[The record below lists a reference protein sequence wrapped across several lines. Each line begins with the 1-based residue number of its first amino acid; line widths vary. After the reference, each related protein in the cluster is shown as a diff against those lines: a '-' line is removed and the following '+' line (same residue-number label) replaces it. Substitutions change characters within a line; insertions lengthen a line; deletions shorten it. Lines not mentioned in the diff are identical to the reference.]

1 LEEYHDKRNNLMV
14 LTPQEIIRDSLSNFK
29 EEQAKARREEVRKFL
44 DYYSGSLTDQ
54 YIEGYFKSDAFQEI
68 PHYNTNIV
76 KKFVNRM
83 SKIYTIGA
91 KRNVNDR
98 YEELTIVKNARM
110 KQMERMTRLL
120 GTCATYVM
128 YNEIDQKF
136 DYRPIY
142 YFEPYFGDNPYQ
154 PEAIVYPMMH
164 GHADIS
170 DTDELMYAYWDANMH
185 MKFDDNGNVLEEIE
199 HNLGILPFVFTHREE
214 QLDSFFVEGAS
225 DLVSANEHINIT
237 MTEMQLGLRF
247 QMFGQPVVT
256 GLISDNSNVRAGSD
270 EILTLPEG
278 SNYNIVS
285 PQGNVRDVIENIKW
299 QIELVAL
306 NNHLFVTFAQSGG
319 EVPSGIS
326 LMIKDLERHE
336 DFIDDKE
343 LYRQY
348 EKQFYKVEHALS
360 QTNNL
365 GLPEPSQ
372 FKVDFSEVEYPMTTQ
387 DKIMLNEYKLKHNLT
402 TQAQLLAEENKDL
415 TISDAEKIIE
425 DNSNTNQ
432 PTVVV
437 DENQSPDK
445 D

>member
-1 LEEYHDKRNNLMV
+1 MV

-348 EKQFYKVEHALS
+348 EKQFYKVEYALS

>member
-1 LEEYHDKRNNLMV
+1 MIK
-14 LTPQEIIRDSLSNFK
+14 TPEEIIKDSLTFFK
-29 EEQAKARREEVRKFL
+29 KDQSRKRREEVRKFL
-44 DYYSGSLTDQ
+44 DYYSGSLTEQ
-54 YIEGYFKSDAFQEI
+54 YIEDYFKSDAFQEI

-76 KKFVNRM
+76 KKFINRM

-91 KRNVNDR
+91 TRNVNKK
-98 YEELTIVKNARM
+98 YEVLTEVKNARM

-120 GTCATYVM
+120 GTVATYVM
-128 YNEIDQKF
+128 YNEEKEQF

-142 YFEPYFGDNPYQ
+142 YFEPYFGDNVYQ
-154 PEAIVYPMMH
+154 PESIVYPMMH
-164 GHADIS
+164 GHADLS
-170 DTDELMYAYWDANMH
+170 DTGELQYAYWDSEICV
-185 MKFDDNGNVLEEIE
+185 KFDENGNILKEVK
-199 HNLGILPFVFTHREE
+199 HNLGVLPFVFTHREE

-225 DLVSANEHINIT
+225 DLVSANEHVNIT

-247 QMFGQPVVT
+247 QMFGQPVIS
-256 GLISDNSNVRAGSD
+256 GLISDNNQVRAGSD

-278 SNYNIVS
+278 SSYDIVA
-285 PQGNVRDVIENIKW
+285 PQGNVQAVIENIKW

-336 DFIDDKE
+336 DFIDDIE

-348 EKQFYKVEHALS
+348 EHSFYQIEHAIS
-360 QTNNL
+360 EINSL
-365 GLPEPSQ
+365 GLPEPKR

-402 TQAQLLAEENKDL
+402 TEAELLADENKD
-415 TISDAEKIIE
+415 ISVEEAEKIIE
-425 DNSNTNQ
+425 ENKEKNGARQVQPVVEPEVEEEDEDNSQ
-432 PTVVV
+432 
-437 DENQSPDK
+437 E
-445 D
+445 

>member
-1 LEEYHDKRNNLMV
+1 MV
-14 LTPQEIIRDSLSNFK
+14 LTPQEIIKDSLTNFK

-91 KRNVNDR
+91 KRNVNDK
-98 YEELTIVKNARM
+98 YVDLSSVKNARM

-128 YNEIDQKF
+128 YDEMEERF
-136 DYRPIY
+136 EYRPIY
-142 YFEPYFGDNPYQ
+142 YFEPYFGDNPYK
-154 PEAIVYPMMH
+154 PEAIVYPLMH
-164 GHADIS
+164 GHADLS
-170 DTDELMYAYWDANMH
+170 DTKELMYAYWDKDTH
-185 MKFDDNGNVLEEIE
+185 IKFDESDSGNIFVGS
-199 HNLGILPFVFTHREE
+199 NLGVLPFVFTHREE

-256 GLISDNSNVRAGSD
+256 GLISDNANVRAGSD

-278 SNYNIVS
+278 SNYDIVS
-285 PQGNVRDVIENIKW
+285 PEGNVRDVIENIKW

-348 EKQFYKVEHALS
+348 EKDFYKVEYALS

-402 TQAQLLAEENKDL
+402 TQAELLADENKDL
-415 TISDAEKIIE
+415 TIEDAIQVIADNKSMNEIE
-425 DNSNTNQ
+425 
-432 PTVVV
+432 VV
-437 DENQSPDK
+437 DEGDSQE
-445 D
+445 

>member
-1 LEEYHDKRNNLMV
+1 MV
-14 LTPQEIIRDSLSNFK
+14 FTPREIIQNSLKNFK
-29 EEQAKARREEVRKFL
+29 QEQAKARREEVRKFL

-54 YIEGYFKSDAFQEI
+54 YIQPYFNTDAFQEI

-91 KRNVNDR
+91 KRNVNDK
-98 YEELTIVKNARM
+98 YLELTSVKNARM

-128 YNEIDQKF
+128 YDEMEQRF
-136 DYRPIY
+136 EYRPIY
-142 YFEPYFGDNPYQ
+142 YFEPYFGDNPYK

-164 GHADIS
+164 GHADLS
-170 DTDELMYAYWDANMH
+170 DTSDLMYAYWDKEICL
-185 MKFDDNGNVLEEIE
+185 KFDENGNILEEIK
-199 HNLGILPFVFTHREE
+199 HNLGVLPFVFTHREE

-278 SNYNIVS
+278 SSYNIVS
-285 PQGNVRDVIENIKW
+285 PEGNVRDVIENIKW

-348 EKQFYKVEHALS
+348 ENEFYKIEYALS
-360 QTNNL
+360 QTNSL
-365 GLPEPSQ
+365 GLPDPKQ

-387 DKIMLNEYKLKHNLT
+387 DKIMLNEYRLKHNLVT
-402 TQAQLLAEENKDL
+402 EAQILAEENKDL
-415 TISDAEKIIE
+415 SLDDARAIIE
-425 DNSNTNQ
+425 QNKQANQ
-432 PTVVV
+432 TLVVEDV
-437 DENQSPDK
+437 QNRN
-445 D
+445 

>member
-1 LEEYHDKRNNLMV
+1 MV
-14 LTPQEIIRDSLSNFK
+14 LTAREIIQDSLTHFK

-44 DYYSGSLTDQ
+44 DYYSGSLTEQ

-98 YEELTIVKNARM
+98 YSDLTSVKNARM

-120 GTCATYVM
+120 GSTATYVM
-128 YNEIDQKF
+128 YDELEERF
-136 DYRPIY
+136 EYRPIY
-142 YFEPYFGDNPYQ
+142 YFEPYFGDNPYK

-164 GHADIS
+164 GHADLS
-170 DTDELMYAYWDANMH
+170 DTDELMYAYWDSELH
-185 MKFDDNGNVLEEIE
+185 LKFNENGDILEEVQ
-199 HNLGILPFVFTHREE
+199 HNLGVLPFVFTHREE

-348 EKQFYKVEHALS
+348 EKDFYRVEYALS
-360 QTNNL
+360 QVNNL
-365 GLPEPSQ
+365 GLPEVSQ

-402 TQAQLLAEENKDL
+402 TEAQLLAEENKDL
-415 TISDAEKIIE
+415 SVDDAKQIIE
-425 DNSNTNQ
+425 ENKSVNQTLVVEDESNSQ
-432 PTVVV
+432 
-437 DENQSPDK
+437 E
-445 D
+445 

>member
-1 LEEYHDKRNNLMV
+1 MV
-14 LTPQEIIRDSLSNFK
+14 LTAREIIQDSLSNFK
-29 EEQAKARREEVRKFL
+29 EEQAKARREEVRKSL

-83 SKIYTIGA
+83 SSIYTIGA
-91 KRNVNDR
+91 KRNVSEGYTD
-98 YEELTIVKNARM
+98 LTVVKNARM

-120 GTCATYVM
+120 GSTATYVM
-128 YNEIDQKF
+128 YDEIEQRF

-142 YFEPYFGDNPYQ
+142 YFEPYFGDNPYR

-164 GHADIS
+164 GHADLS
-170 DTDELMYAYWDANMH
+170 DTNDLMYAYWDSEVH
-185 MKFDDNGNVLEEIE
+185 LKFNENGDILEEVQ

-278 SNYNIVS
+278 SNYDIVS
-285 PQGNVRDVIENIKW
+285 PEGKVLDVIENIKW

-306 NNHLFVTFAQSGG
+306 NNHLFITFAQSGG

-336 DFIDDKE
+336 DFMDDKE

-348 EKQFYKVEHALS
+348 EKDFYKVEHALS
-360 QTNNL
+360 EMNNL
-365 GLPEPSQ
+365 GLPPVSD
-372 FKVDFSEVEYPMTTQ
+372 FKVDFAEVEYPMTTQ

-415 TISDAEKIIE
+415 SIEDAARIIQSNMQINQPIIE
-425 DNSNTNQ
+425 A
-432 PTVVV
+432 
-437 DENQSPDK
+437 DESKDK
-445 D
+445 S

>member
-1 LEEYHDKRNNLMV
+1 MV
-14 LTPQEIIRDSLSNFK
+14 LTPQEIIKDSLTNFK

-91 KRNVNDR
+91 KRNVNDK
-98 YEELTIVKNARM
+98 YVDLSSVKNARM

-128 YNEIDQKF
+128 YDEMEERF
-136 DYRPIY
+136 EYRPIY
-142 YFEPYFGDNPYQ
+142 YFEPYFGDNPYK

-164 GHADIS
+164 GHADLS
-170 DTDELMYAYWDANMH
+170 DTNDLMYAYWDSEIH
-185 MKFDDNGNVLEEIE
+185 IKFDDNGNIIEEIQ
-199 HNLGILPFVFTHREE
+199 HNLGVLPFVFTHREE

-256 GLISDNSNVRAGSD
+256 GLISDNANVRAGSD

-278 SNYNIVS
+278 SNYDIVS
-285 PQGNVRDVIENIKW
+285 PEGNVRDVIENIKW

-348 EKQFYKVEHALS
+348 EKDFYKVEYALS

-402 TQAQLLAEENKDL
+402 TQAELLAEENKDL
-415 TISDAEKIIE
+415 TIEDAIQVIADNKSMNEIE
-425 DNSNTNQ
+425 
-432 PTVVV
+432 VV
-437 DENQSPDK
+437 DEGDSQE
-445 D
+445 

>member
-1 LEEYHDKRNNLMV
+1 MI
-14 LTPQEIIRDSLSNFK
+14 LTPEEIIKNSLSNFK
-29 EEQAKARREEVRKFL
+29 KEQSKARREEVRKSL
-44 DYYSGSLTDQ
+44 DYYSGSLTEQ
-54 YIEGYFKSDAFQEI
+54 YIEPYFKSDAFQEI

-76 KKFVNRM
+76 KKFINRM

-91 KRNVNDR
+91 KRNVSKKYD
-98 YEELTIVKNARM
+98 ELTEVKNARM

-128 YNEIDQKF
+128 FNEEKQEF

-142 YFEPYFGDNPYQ
+142 YFEPYFGDNVYK

-164 GHADIS
+164 GHADTS
-170 DTDELMYAYWDANMH
+170 DTQELQYAYWDSQICV
-185 MKFDDNGNVLEEIE
+185 KFDENGNILEEVN

-225 DLVSANEHINIT
+225 DLVSANEHVNIT

-247 QMFGQPVVT
+247 QMFGQPVIS
-256 GLISDNSNVRAGSD
+256 GLITDNNQVRVGSD
-270 EILTLPEG
+270 EILSLPEG
-278 SNYNIVS
+278 SSYNIVS
-285 PQGNVRDVIENIKW
+285 PQGSVESVIENIKW

-343 LYRQY
+343 IYRQY
-348 EKQFYKVEHALS
+348 EHDFYKVEYALS
-360 QTNNL
+360 QLNSL
-365 GLPEPSQ
+365 GLPDPKR

-387 DKIMLNEYKLKHNLT
+387 DKIMLNEYKLKHNLVT
-402 TQAQLLAEENKDL
+402 EAQILADENKD
-415 TISDAEKIIE
+415 ISIEEAEKIIE
-425 DNSNTNQ
+425 DNKEKNGARQ
-432 PTVVV
+432 VQVEPEVEE
-437 DENQSPDK
+437 DENNNQE
-445 D
+445 

>member
-1 LEEYHDKRNNLMV
+1 MV
-14 LTPQEIIRDSLSNFK
+14 LTAREIIQDSLTHFK

-44 DYYSGSLTDQ
+44 DYYSGSLTEQ

-91 KRNVNDR
+91 KRNVSDR
-98 YEELTIVKNARM
+98 YLDLTSVKNARM

-120 GTCATYVM
+120 GSTATYVM
-128 YNEIDQKF
+128 YDELEERF
-136 DYRPIY
+136 EYRPIY
-142 YFEPYFGDNPYQ
+142 YFEPYFGDNPYK

-164 GHADIS
+164 GHADLS
-170 DTDELMYAYWDANMH
+170 DTDELMYAYWDSELH
-185 MKFDDNGNVLEEIE
+185 LKFNENGDILEEVQ

-278 SNYNIVS
+278 STYDIVA
-285 PQGNVRDVIENIKW
+285 PEGNVEAVIENIKW

-348 EKQFYKVEHALS
+348 EKDFYRVEYALS
-360 QTNNL
+360 QINNL
-365 GLPEPSQ
+365 GLPEVSQ
-372 FKVDFSEVEYPMTTQ
+372 FKVDFSEVEYPMTPQ

-415 TISDAEKIIE
+415 SVEDARQIIE
-425 DNSNTNQ
+425 ANKLVNEVE
-432 PTVVV
+432 VVKDDSQDS
-437 DENQSPDK
+437 DES
-445 D
+445 

>member
-1 LEEYHDKRNNLMV
+1 MV
-14 LTPQEIIRDSLSNFK
+14 LTAKEIIQDSLTNFK

-98 YEELTIVKNARM
+98 YLDLTSVKNARM

-120 GTCATYVM
+120 GSTATYVM
-128 YNEIDQKF
+128 YDEEQGRF
-136 DYRPIY
+136 EYRPIY
-142 YFEPYFGDNPYQ
+142 YFEPYFGDNPYK

-170 DTDELMYAYWDANMH
+170 DTNDLMYAYWDKETH
-185 MKFDDNGNVLEEIE
+185 IKFDDNGNVLEEIQ
-199 HNLGILPFVFTHREE
+199 HNLGVLPFVFTHREE

-256 GLISDNSNVRAGSD
+256 GLVSDNANVRAGSD

-285 PQGNVRDVIENIKW
+285 PEGNVLDVIENIKW

-348 EKQFYKVEHALS
+348 ENDFYKVEFALS
-360 QTNNL
+360 QMNSL
-365 GLPEPSQ
+365 GLPEISQ

-402 TQAQLLAEENKDL
+402 TQAQLLADENKDL
-415 TISDAEKIIE
+415 SVEDAAKVIE
-425 DNSNTNQ
+425 SNMQINQ
-432 PTVVV
+432 PIIVA
-437 DENQSPDK
+437 DENTDK
-445 D
+445 G

>member
-1 LEEYHDKRNNLMV
+1 MV
-14 LTPQEIIRDSLSNFK
+14 FTPREIIQDSLKNFK
-29 EEQAKARREEVRKFL
+29 QEQAKARREEVRKFL

-54 YIEGYFKSDAFQEI
+54 YIQPYFNTDAFQEI

-91 KRNVNDR
+91 KRNVNDK
-98 YEELTIVKNARM
+98 YLELTSVKNARM

-128 YNEIDQKF
+128 YDEMEQRF
-136 DYRPIY
+136 EYRPIY
-142 YFEPYFGDNPYQ
+142 YFEPYFGDNPYK

-164 GHADIS
+164 GHADLS
-170 DTDELMYAYWDANMH
+170 DTSDLMYAYWDKEICL
-185 MKFDDNGNVLEEIE
+185 KFDENGNILEEIK
-199 HNLGILPFVFTHREE
+199 HNLGVLPFVFTHREE

-278 SNYNIVS
+278 SSYNIVS
-285 PQGNVRDVIENIKW
+285 PEGNVRDVIENIKW

-306 NNHLFVTFAQSGG
+306 NNHLFVTFAQTGG

-348 EKQFYKVEHALS
+348 ENEFYKIEYALS
-360 QTNNL
+360 QTNSL
-365 GLPEPSQ
+365 GLPDPKQ

-387 DKIMLNEYKLKHNLT
+387 DKIMLNEYRLKHNLVT
-402 TQAQLLAEENKDL
+402 EAQILAEENKDL
-415 TISDAEKIIE
+415 SLDDARAIIE
-425 DNSNTNQ
+425 QNKQVNQTLVVTDEKRSSN
-432 PTVVV
+432 
-437 DENQSPDK
+437 
-445 D
+445 

>member
-1 LEEYHDKRNNLMV
+1 MV
-14 LTPQEIIRDSLSNFK
+14 LTAREIIQDSLTNFK

-44 DYYSGSLTDQ
+44 DYYSGSLTEQ

-91 KRNVNDR
+91 KRNVNDK
-98 YEELTIVKNARM
+98 YSELTSVKNARM

-120 GTCATYVM
+120 GSTATYVM
-128 YNEIDQKF
+128 YDEVEQRF

-142 YFEPYFGDNPYQ
+142 YFEPYFGDNPYR

-164 GHADIS
+164 GHADLS
-170 DTDELMYAYWDANMH
+170 DTDELMYAYWDSELH
-185 MKFDDNGNVLEEIE
+185 LKFNENGDILEEVQ
-199 HNLGILPFVFTHREE
+199 HNLGVLPFVFTHREE

-278 SNYNIVS
+278 SNYDIVS
-285 PQGNVRDVIENIKW
+285 PQGDVRSVIENIKW
-299 QIELVAL
+299 QLELVAL

-348 EKQFYKVEHALS
+348 EKDFYRVEYALS
-360 QTNNL
+360 QINNL
-365 GLPEPSQ
+365 GLPEVSQ
-372 FKVDFSEVEYPMTTQ
+372 FNVDFSEVEYPMTTQ
-387 DKIMLNEYKLKHNLT
+387 DKIMMNEYKLKHNLT
-402 TQAQLLAEENKDL
+402 TEAKILAEENKDL
-415 TISDAEKIIE
+415 TIEDASRIIE
-425 DNSNTNQ
+425 ENATINQ
-432 PTVVV
+432 PLVAE
-437 DENQSPDK
+437 DENKASDK
-445 D
+445 N

>member
-1 LEEYHDKRNNLMV
+1 MV
-14 LTPQEIIRDSLSNFK
+14 LTAREIIQDSLTNFK
-29 EEQAKARREEVRKFL
+29 EEQAKARREEVRKSL
-44 DYYSGSLTDQ
+44 DYYSGSLTEQ

-83 SKIYTIGA
+83 SSIYTIGA
-91 KRNVNDR
+91 KRNVNDK
-98 YEELTIVKNARM
+98 YIDLTVVKNARM

-120 GTCATYVM
+120 GSTATYVM
-128 YNEIDQKF
+128 YDEVEQRF

-142 YFEPYFGDNPYQ
+142 YFEPYFGDNPYR

-164 GHADIS
+164 GHADLS
-170 DTDELMYAYWDANMH
+170 DTNELMYAYWDSELH
-185 MKFDDNGNVLEEIE
+185 LKFNENGDILEEVQ
-199 HNLGILPFVFTHREE
+199 HNLGVLPFVFTHREE

-256 GLISDNSNVRAGSD
+256 GIISDNSNVRAGSD

-285 PQGNVRDVIENIKW
+285 PEGRVLDVIENIKW

-336 DFIDDKE
+336 DFMDDKE

-348 EKQFYKVEHALS
+348 EKEFYKVEYALS

-365 GLPEPSQ
+365 GLPEPSS
-372 FKVDFSEVEYPMTTQ
+372 FKVDFAEVEYPMTTQ

-402 TQAQLLAEENKDL
+402 TQGELLAEENKDL
-415 TISDAEKIIE
+415 SIE
-425 DNSNTNQ
+425 DARRIIQENKSINEAE
-432 PTVVV
+432 VI
-437 DENQSPDK
+437 DESDTRSQG
-445 D
+445 

>member
-1 LEEYHDKRNNLMV
+1 MV
-14 LTPQEIIRDSLSNFK
+14 LTAREIIQDSLTHFK

-91 KRNVNDR
+91 KRNVNER
-98 YEELTIVKNARM
+98 YDQLTSVKNARM

-128 YNEIDQKF
+128 YDEMEERF
-136 DYRPIY
+136 EYRPIY
-142 YFEPYFGDNPYQ
+142 YFEPYFGDNPYK

-164 GHADIS
+164 GHADLS
-170 DTDELMYAYWDANMH
+170 DTNDLMYAYWDSELH
-185 MKFDDNGNVLEEIE
+185 IKFDDNGNIIEEIQ
-199 HNLGILPFVFTHREE
+199 HNLGVLPFVFTHREE

-256 GLISDNSNVRAGSD
+256 GLVSDNANVRAGSD

-285 PQGNVRDVIENIKW
+285 PEGNVRDVIENIKW

-348 EKQFYKVEHALS
+348 EKDFYKVEYALS
-360 QTNNL
+360 NQNSL
-365 GLPEPSQ
+365 GLPDPAD

-402 TQAQLLAEENKDL
+402 TQAHLLAEENKDL
-415 TISDAEKIIE
+415 TIEDAQRVIE
-425 DNSNTNQ
+425 ENAQVNQ
-432 PTVVV
+432 PVEVQ
-437 DENQSPDK
+437 DENNSPD
-445 D
+445 

>member
-1 LEEYHDKRNNLMV
+1 MV
-14 LTPQEIIRDSLSNFK
+14 LTAREIIQDSLTHFK

-44 DYYSGSLTDQ
+44 DYYSGSLTEQ

-91 KRNVNDR
+91 KRNVNDK
-98 YEELTIVKNARM
+98 YLELTTVKNARM

-120 GTCATYVM
+120 GSTATYVM
-128 YNEIDQKF
+128 YDEMEQRF
-136 DYRPIY
+136 EYRPIY
-142 YFEPYFGDNPYQ
+142 YFEPYFGDNPYK

-164 GHADIS
+164 GHADLS
-170 DTDELMYAYWDANMH
+170 DTNELMYAYWDSELH
-185 MKFDDNGNVLEEIE
+185 LKFNENGDILEEVQ
-199 HNLGILPFVFTHREE
+199 HNLGVLPFVFTHREE

-278 SNYNIVS
+278 STYDIVS
-285 PQGNVRDVIENIKW
+285 PEGNVEAVIENIKW

-348 EKQFYKVEHALS
+348 EKDFYKVEYALS
-360 QTNNL
+360 QINNL
-365 GLPEPSQ
+365 GLPEVSQ
-372 FKVDFSEVEYPMTTQ
+372 FKVDFSEVEYPMTPQ

-415 TISDAEKIIE
+415 TVADAEQIIAANKLVNEVEVVE
-425 DNSNTNQ
+425 DDSQ
-432 PTVVV
+432 DS
-437 DENQSPDK
+437 DES
-445 D
+445 

>member
-1 LEEYHDKRNNLMV
+1 MV
-14 LTPQEIIRDSLSNFK
+14 LTPQEIIKDSLTNFK

-44 DYYSGSLTDQ
+44 DYYSGSLTEQ

-98 YEELTIVKNARM
+98 YVELSSVKNARM

-128 YNEIDQKF
+128 YDEMEERF
-136 DYRPIY
+136 EYRPIY
-142 YFEPYFGDNPYQ
+142 YFEPYFGDNPYKPQ
-154 PEAIVYPMMH
+154 AIVYPMMH
-164 GHADIS
+164 GHADLS
-170 DTDELMYAYWDANMH
+170 DTDDLMYAYWDSELH
-185 MKFDDNGNVLEEIE
+185 IKFDDNGNIIEEIQ
-199 HNLGILPFVFTHREE
+199 HNLGVLPFVFSHREE

-256 GLISDNSNVRAGSD
+256 GLISDNANVRAGSD

-278 SNYNIVS
+278 SNYDIVS
-285 PQGNVRDVIENIKW
+285 PEGNVRDVIENIKW

-348 EKQFYKVEHALS
+348 EKDFYKVEYALS

-402 TQAQLLAEENKDL
+402 TQAELLADENKDL
-415 TISDAEKIIE
+415 TIEDAIQVIADNKSMNEVEVVE
-425 DNSNTNQ
+425 DDSQNQ
-432 PTVVV
+432 Q
-437 DENQSPDK
+437 QS
-445 D
+445 

>member
-1 LEEYHDKRNNLMV
+1 MV
-14 LTPQEIIRDSLSNFK
+14 LTAREIIQDSLTHFK

-44 DYYSGSLTDQ
+44 DYYSGSLTEQ

-98 YEELTIVKNARM
+98 YSDLTSVKNARM

-120 GTCATYVM
+120 GSTATYVM
-128 YNEIDQKF
+128 YDELEERF
-136 DYRPIY
+136 EYRPIY
-142 YFEPYFGDNPYQ
+142 YFEPYFGDNPYR

-164 GHADIS
+164 GHADLS
-170 DTDELMYAYWDANMH
+170 DTDELMYAYWDSELH
-185 MKFDDNGNVLEEIE
+185 LKFNENGDILEEVQ
-199 HNLGILPFVFTHREE
+199 HNLGVLPFVFTHREE

-348 EKQFYKVEHALS
+348 EKDFYKVEYALS
-360 QTNNL
+360 QVNNL
-365 GLPEPSQ
+365 GLPEVSQ

-402 TQAQLLAEENKDL
+402 TEAQLLAEENKDL
-415 TISDAEKIIE
+415 SVDDATQIIE
-425 DNSNTNQ
+425 ENKSVNQTLVVEDESNSQ
-432 PTVVV
+432 
-437 DENQSPDK
+437 E
-445 D
+445 

>member
-1 LEEYHDKRNNLMV
+1 MV
-14 LTPQEIIRDSLSNFK
+14 LTPQEIIKDSLTNFK

-91 KRNVNDR
+91 KRNVNDK
-98 YEELTIVKNARM
+98 YVELSSVKNARM

-128 YNEIDQKF
+128 YDEMEERF
-136 DYRPIY
+136 EYRPIY
-142 YFEPYFGDNPYQ
+142 YFEPYFGDNPYK

-164 GHADIS
+164 GHADLS
-170 DTDELMYAYWDANMH
+170 DTKELMYAYWDKDTH
-185 MKFDDNGNVLEEIE
+185 IKFDDNGNILEEIV
-199 HNLGILPFVFTHREE
+199 HNLGVLPFVFTHREE

-256 GLISDNSNVRAGSD
+256 GLISDNANVRAGSD

-278 SNYNIVS
+278 STYNIVS
-285 PQGNVRDVIENIKW
+285 PEGNVEAVIENIKW

-348 EKQFYKVEHALS
+348 EKEFYKVEYALS

-365 GLPEPSQ
+365 GLPEVSQ

-415 TISDAEKIIE
+415 SINDAEQIIE
-425 DNSNTNQ
+425 ANKSINEVEIVDDN
-432 PTVVV
+432 PTR
-437 DENQSPDK
+437 D
-445 D
+445 

>member
-1 LEEYHDKRNNLMV
+1 MV
-14 LTPQEIIRDSLSNFK
+14 FTPREIIQDSLKNFK
-29 EEQAKARREEVRKFL
+29 QEQAKARREEVRKFL
-44 DYYSGSLTDQ
+44 DYYSGSLTEQ
-54 YIEGYFKSDAFQEI
+54 YIESYFNTDAFQEI

-91 KRNVNDR
+91 KRNVNDK
-98 YEELTIVKNARM
+98 YTELTSVKNARM

-128 YNEIDQKF
+128 YDEMEQRF
-136 DYRPIY
+136 EYRPIY
-142 YFEPYFGDNPYQ
+142 YFEPYFGDNPYK

-164 GHADIS
+164 GHADLS
-170 DTDELMYAYWDANMH
+170 DTSDLMYAYWDKEICL
-185 MKFDDNGNVLEEIE
+185 KFDENGNILEEIK
-199 HNLGILPFVFTHREE
+199 HNLGVLPFVFTHREE

-278 SNYNIVS
+278 SSYNIVS

-306 NNHLFVTFAQSGG
+306 NNHLFVTFAQTGG

-348 EKQFYKVEHALS
+348 ENEFYKIEYALS
-360 QTNNL
+360 QTNSL
-365 GLPEPSQ
+365 GLPDPKQ

-387 DKIMLNEYKLKHNLT
+387 DKIMLNEYRLKHNLVT
-402 TQAQLLAEENKDL
+402 EAQILAEENKDL
-415 TISDAEKIIE
+415 SLDDANAIIE
-425 DNSNTNQ
+425 QNKQVNQTLVVTDEKRSSN
-432 PTVVV
+432 
-437 DENQSPDK
+437 
-445 D
+445 

>member
-1 LEEYHDKRNNLMV
+1 
-14 LTPQEIIRDSLSNFK
+14 
-29 EEQAKARREEVRKFL
+29 
-44 DYYSGSLTDQ
+44 
-54 YIEGYFKSDAFQEI
+54 
-68 PHYNTNIV
+68 
-76 KKFVNRM
+76 M

-91 KRNVNDR
+91 KRNVNDK
-98 YEELTIVKNARM
+98 YVELSSVKNARM

-128 YNEIDQKF
+128 YDEMEERF
-136 DYRPIY
+136 EYRPIY
-142 YFEPYFGDNPYQ
+142 YFEPYFGDNPYR

-164 GHADIS
+164 GHADLS
-170 DTDELMYAYWDANMH
+170 DTNDLMYAYWDSELH
-185 MKFDDNGNVLEEIE
+185 IKFDDNGNIIEEIQ
-199 HNLGILPFVFTHREE
+199 HNLGVLPFVFTHREE

-256 GLISDNSNVRAGSD
+256 GLISDNANVRAGSD

-278 SNYNIVS
+278 SNYDIVS
-285 PQGNVRDVIENIKW
+285 PEGNVRDVIENIKW

-348 EKQFYKVEHALS
+348 EKDFYKVEYALS

-402 TQAQLLAEENKDL
+402 TQAELLADENRDL
-415 TISDAEKIIE
+415 TIEDAIQVIA
-425 DNSNTNQ
+425 DNKSMNE
-432 PTVVV
+432 VEVV
-437 DENQSPDK
+437 DEGNSQE
-445 D
+445 

>member
-1 LEEYHDKRNNLMV
+1 MV
-14 LTPQEIIRDSLSNFK
+14 LTAREIIQDSLTHFK
-29 EEQAKARREEVRKFL
+29 EQQAKARREEVRKFL

-91 KRNVNDR
+91 KRNVSDS
-98 YEELTIVKNARM
+98 YLDLTIVKNARM

-128 YNEIDQKF
+128 YDEMEQRF
-136 DYRPIY
+136 EYRPIY
-142 YFEPYFGDNPYQ
+142 YFEPYFGDNPYK
-154 PEAIVYPMMH
+154 PEAIVYPMMQ
-164 GHADIS
+164 GHADIN
-170 DTDELMYAYWDANMH
+170 DTDDLMYAYWDSELH
-185 MKFDDNGNVLEEIE
+185 MKFNENGDILEEIQ
-199 HNLGILPFVFTHREE
+199 HNLGVLPFVFSHREE

-278 SNYNIVS
+278 SSYNIVS
-285 PQGNVRDVIENIKW
+285 PEGNVEAVIENIKW

-348 EKQFYKVEHALS
+348 EKEFYKVEYALS
-360 QTNNL
+360 LANNL
-365 GLPEPSQ
+365 GLPEVSQ

-415 TISDAEKIIE
+415 SIGEAQQIIE
-425 DNSNTNQ
+425 ANKSVNETEIQQDE
-432 PTVVV
+432 TVPA
-437 DENQSPDK
+437 S
-445 D
+445 

>member
-1 LEEYHDKRNNLMV
+1 MV
-14 LTPQEIIRDSLSNFK
+14 FTPREIIQDSLKNFK
-29 EEQAKARREEVRKFL
+29 QEQAKARREEVRKFL

-54 YIEGYFKSDAFQEI
+54 YIQPYFNTDAFQEI

-91 KRNVNDR
+91 KRNVNDK
-98 YEELTIVKNARM
+98 YLELTSVKNARM

-128 YNEIDQKF
+128 YDEMEQRF
-136 DYRPIY
+136 EYRPIY
-142 YFEPYFGDNPYQ
+142 YFEPYFGDNPYK

-164 GHADIS
+164 GHADLS
-170 DTDELMYAYWDANMH
+170 DTSDLMYAYWDKEICL
-185 MKFDDNGNVLEEIE
+185 KFDENGNIIEEIK
-199 HNLGILPFVFTHREE
+199 HNLGVLPFVFTHREE

-278 SNYNIVS
+278 SSYNIVS

-306 NNHLFVTFAQSGG
+306 NNHLFVTFAQTGG

-348 EKQFYKVEHALS
+348 ENEFYKIEYALS
-360 QTNNL
+360 QTNSL
-365 GLPEPSQ
+365 GLPDPKQ

-387 DKIMLNEYKLKHNLT
+387 DKIMLNEYRLKHNLVT
-402 TQAQLLAEENKDL
+402 EAQILAEENKDL
-415 TISDAEKIIE
+415 SIDDANAIIE
-425 DNSNTNQ
+425 QNKQVNQ
-432 PTVVV
+432 TLVVT
-437 DENQSPDK
+437 DENNRQQ
-445 D
+445 

>member
-1 LEEYHDKRNNLMV
+1 MV
-14 LTPQEIIRDSLSNFK
+14 LTPQEIIKDSLTSFK

-54 YIEGYFKSDAFQEI
+54 YIEGYFMSDAFQEI

-98 YEELTIVKNARM
+98 YVDLSSVKNARM

-128 YNEIDQKF
+128 YDEMEERF
-136 DYRPIY
+136 EYRPIY
-142 YFEPYFGDNPYQ
+142 YFEPYFGDNPYRPQ
-154 PEAIVYPMMH
+154 AIVYPMMH
-164 GHADIS
+164 GHADLS
-170 DTDELMYAYWDANMH
+170 DTNDLMYAYWDSELH
-185 MKFDDNGNVLEEIE
+185 IKFDDNGNIIEEIQ
-199 HNLGILPFVFTHREE
+199 HNLGVLPFVFTHREE

-256 GLISDNSNVRAGSD
+256 GLISDNANVRAGSD

-278 SNYNIVS
+278 SNYDIVS
-285 PQGNVRDVIENIKW
+285 PEGNVRDVIENIKW

-348 EKQFYKVEHALS
+348 EKDFYKVEYALS
-360 QTNNL
+360 QSNNL

-402 TQAQLLAEENKDL
+402 TQAELLAEENKDL
-415 TISDAEKIIE
+415 TIEDAIQVIADNKSMNEVEIVE
-425 DNSNTNQ
+425 DDSQ
-432 PTVVV
+432 
-437 DENQSPDK
+437 DQEQS
-445 D
+445 

>member
-1 LEEYHDKRNNLMV
+1 MV
-14 LTPQEIIRDSLSNFK
+14 LTAREIIQDSLTNFK

-91 KRNVNDR
+91 KRNVSDS
-98 YEELTIVKNARM
+98 YSDLTVVKNARM

-128 YNEIDQKF
+128 YDEMEERF
-136 DYRPIY
+136 EYRPIY
-142 YFEPYFGDNPYQ
+142 YFEPYFGDNPYK

-164 GHADIS
+164 GHADLS
-170 DTDELMYAYWDANMH
+170 DTKELMYAYWDKDTH
-185 MKFDDNGNVLEEIE
+185 IKFDDNGNILEEIV
-199 HNLGILPFVFTHREE
+199 HNLGVLPFVFTHREE

-256 GLISDNSNVRAGSD
+256 GLISDNANVRAGSD

-278 SNYNIVS
+278 STYNIVS
-285 PQGNVRDVIENIKW
+285 PEGNVEAVIENIKW

-348 EKQFYKVEHALS
+348 EKEFYKVEYALS

-365 GLPEPSQ
+365 GLPEVSQ

-415 TISDAEKIIE
+415 SISDAEQIIE
-425 DNSNTNQ
+425 ANKSINEVEIVDDN
-432 PTVVV
+432 PTR
-437 DENQSPDK
+437 D
-445 D
+445 

>member
-1 LEEYHDKRNNLMV
+1 MV
-14 LTPQEIIRDSLSNFK
+14 LTAREIIQDSLTNFK
-29 EEQAKARREEVRKFL
+29 EEQAKARREEVRKSL
-44 DYYSGSLTDQ
+44 DYYSGSLTEQ

-83 SKIYTIGA
+83 SSIYTIGA
-91 KRNVNDR
+91 KRNVNDK
-98 YEELTIVKNARM
+98 YIDLTVVKNARM

-120 GTCATYVM
+120 GSTATYVM
-128 YNEIDQKF
+128 YDEVEQRF

-142 YFEPYFGDNPYQ
+142 YFEPYFGDNPYR

-164 GHADIS
+164 GHADLS
-170 DTDELMYAYWDANMH
+170 DTNELMYAYWDSELH
-185 MKFDDNGNVLEEIE
+185 LKFNENGDILEEVQ
-199 HNLGILPFVFTHREE
+199 HNLGVLPFVFTHREE

-256 GLISDNSNVRAGSD
+256 GIISDNANVRAGSD

-278 SNYNIVS
+278 STYDIVS
-285 PQGNVRDVIENIKW
+285 PEGNVEAVIENIKW

-336 DFIDDKE
+336 DFMDDKE

-348 EKQFYKVEHALS
+348 EKEFYKVEYALS

-365 GLPEPSQ
+365 GLPEPSN
-372 FKVDFSEVEYPMTTQ
+372 FKVDFAEVEYPMTTQ

-402 TQAQLLAEENKDL
+402 TQAELLAEENKDL
-415 TISDAEKIIE
+415 SIE
-425 DNSNTNQ
+425 DARRIIQENKSINETE
-432 PTVVV
+432 VVEDDSQDS
-437 DENQSPDK
+437 DES
-445 D
+445 

>member
-1 LEEYHDKRNNLMV
+1 MV
-14 LTPQEIIRDSLSNFK
+14 LTAQEIIQDSLTNFK

-91 KRNVNDR
+91 KRNVSDS
-98 YEELTIVKNARM
+98 YLDLTVVKNARM

-128 YNEIDQKF
+128 YDEMEERF
-136 DYRPIY
+136 EYRPIY
-142 YFEPYFGDNPYQ
+142 YFEPYFGDNPYK

-164 GHADIS
+164 GHADLS
-170 DTDELMYAYWDANMH
+170 DTKELMYAYWDKDTH
-185 MKFDDNGNVLEEIE
+185 IKFDDNGNILEEIV
-199 HNLGILPFVFTHREE
+199 HNLGVLPFVFTHREE

-256 GLISDNSNVRAGSD
+256 GLISDNANVRAGSD

-278 SNYNIVS
+278 STYNIVS
-285 PQGNVRDVIENIKW
+285 PEGNVEAVIENIKW

-348 EKQFYKVEHALS
+348 EKEFYKVEYALS

-365 GLPEPSQ
+365 GLPEVSQ

-415 TISDAEKIIE
+415 SINDAEQIIE
-425 DNSNTNQ
+425 ANKSINEVEIVDDN
-432 PTVVV
+432 PTR
-437 DENQSPDK
+437 D
-445 D
+445 

>member
-1 LEEYHDKRNNLMV
+1 MV
-14 LTPQEIIRDSLSNFK
+14 FTPREIIQDSLKNFK
-29 EEQAKARREEVRKFL
+29 QEQAKARREEVRKFL

-54 YIEGYFKSDAFQEI
+54 YIESYFNTDAFQEI

-91 KRNVNDR
+91 KRNVNDK
-98 YEELTIVKNARM
+98 YTELTSVKNARM

-128 YNEIDQKF
+128 YDEMEQRF
-136 DYRPIY
+136 EYRPIY
-142 YFEPYFGDNPYQ
+142 YFEPYFGDNPYK

-164 GHADIS
+164 GHADLS
-170 DTDELMYAYWDANMH
+170 DTSDLMYAYWDKEICL
-185 MKFDDNGNVLEEIE
+185 KFDENGNILEEIK
-199 HNLGILPFVFTHREE
+199 HNLGVLPFVFTHREE

-348 EKQFYKVEHALS
+348 EKDFYKVEYALS
-360 QTNNL
+360 QMNSL
-365 GLPEPSQ
+365 GLPEPTQ

-387 DKIMLNEYKLKHNLT
+387 DKIMLNEYRLKHNLVT
-402 TQAQLLAEENKDL
+402 EAQILAEENKDL
-415 TISDAEKIIE
+415 SIDDANAIIE
-425 DNSNTNQ
+425 QNKQTNQTLVVTDENTNR
-432 PTVVV
+432 TS
-437 DENQSPDK
+437 N
-445 D
+445 

>member
-1 LEEYHDKRNNLMV
+1 MV
-14 LTPQEIIRDSLSNFK
+14 FTPREIIQDSLKNFK
-29 EEQAKARREEVRKFL
+29 QEQAKARREEVRKFL
-44 DYYSGSLTDQ
+44 DYYSGSLTEQ
-54 YIEGYFKSDAFQEI
+54 YIQPYFNTDAFQEI

-91 KRNVNDR
+91 KRNVNDK
-98 YEELTIVKNARM
+98 YTELTSVKNARM

-128 YNEIDQKF
+128 YDEMEQRF
-136 DYRPIY
+136 EYRPIY
-142 YFEPYFGDNPYQ
+142 YFEPYFGDNPYK

-164 GHADIS
+164 GHADLS
-170 DTDELMYAYWDANMH
+170 DTSDLMYAYWDKEICL
-185 MKFDDNGNVLEEIE
+185 KFDENGNILEEIK
-199 HNLGILPFVFTHREE
+199 HNLGVLPFVFTHREE

-278 SNYNIVS
+278 SSYNIVS
-285 PQGNVRDVIENIKW
+285 PEGNVRDVIENIKW

-306 NNHLFVTFAQSGG
+306 NNHLFVTFAQTGG

-348 EKQFYKVEHALS
+348 ENEFYKIEYALS
-360 QTNNL
+360 QTNSL
-365 GLPEPSQ
+365 GLPDPKQ

-387 DKIMLNEYKLKHNLT
+387 DKIMLNEYRLKHNLVT
-402 TQAQLLAEENKDL
+402 EAQILAEENKDL
-415 TISDAEKIIE
+415 SLDDANAIIE
-425 DNSNTNQ
+425 QNKQVNQTLVVTDEKRSSN
-432 PTVVV
+432 
-437 DENQSPDK
+437 
-445 D
+445 

>member
-1 LEEYHDKRNNLMV
+1 MV
-14 LTPQEIIRDSLSNFK
+14 LTAQEIIQDSLTNFK

-91 KRNVNDR
+91 KRNVSDS
-98 YEELTIVKNARM
+98 YLDLTVVKNARM

-128 YNEIDQKF
+128 YDEMEERF
-136 DYRPIY
+136 EYRPIY
-142 YFEPYFGDNPYQ
+142 YFEPYFGDNPYK

-164 GHADIS
+164 GHADLS
-170 DTDELMYAYWDANMH
+170 DTKKLMYAYWDKDTH
-185 MKFDDNGNVLEEIE
+185 IKFDDNGNILEEIV
-199 HNLGILPFVFTHREE
+199 HNLGVLPFVFTHREE

-256 GLISDNSNVRAGSD
+256 GLISDNANVRAGSD

-278 SNYNIVS
+278 STYNIVS
-285 PQGNVRDVIENIKW
+285 PEGNVEAVIENIKW

-348 EKQFYKVEHALS
+348 EKEFYKVEYALS

-365 GLPEPSQ
+365 GLPEVSQ

-415 TISDAEKIIE
+415 SINDAEQIIE
-425 DNSNTNQ
+425 ANKSINEVEIVDDN
-432 PTVVV
+432 PTR
-437 DENQSPDK
+437 D
-445 D
+445 

>member
-1 LEEYHDKRNNLMV
+1 MI
-14 LTPQEIIRDSLSNFK
+14 LTPEEIIKNSLSNFK
-29 EEQAKARREEVRKFL
+29 KEQSKARREEVRKSL
-44 DYYSGSLTDQ
+44 DYYSGSLTEQ
-54 YIEGYFKSDAFQEI
+54 YIEPYFKSDAFQEI

-76 KKFVNRM
+76 KKFINRM

-91 KRNVNDR
+91 KRNVSKK
-98 YEELTIVKNARM
+98 YEELTEVKNARM

-128 YNEIDQKF
+128 FNEEKQEF

-142 YFEPYFGDNPYQ
+142 YFEPYFGDNVYK

-164 GHADIS
+164 GHADTS
-170 DTDELMYAYWDANMH
+170 DTQELQYAYWDSQICV
-185 MKFDDNGNVLEEIE
+185 KFDENGNILEEVN

-225 DLVSANEHINIT
+225 DLVSANEHVNIT

-247 QMFGQPVVT
+247 QMFGQPVIS
-256 GLISDNSNVRAGSD
+256 GLITDNNQVRVGSD
-270 EILTLPEG
+270 EILSLPEG
-278 SNYNIVS
+278 SSYNIVS
-285 PQGNVRDVIENIKW
+285 PQGSVESVIENIKW

-343 LYRQY
+343 IYRQY
-348 EKQFYKVEHALS
+348 EHDFYKVEYAIS
-360 QTNNL
+360 QFNDL
-365 GLPEPSQ
+365 GLPDPKR

-387 DKIMLNEYKLKHNLT
+387 DKIMLNEYKLKHNLVT
-402 TQAQLLAEENKDL
+402 EAQLLAEENKD
-415 TISDAEKIIE
+415 ISVEEAEKIIE
-425 DNSNTNQ
+425 ENKEKNGSRQVQQPINPLQEVEEDEDNSK
-432 PTVVV
+432 
-437 DENQSPDK
+437 E
-445 D
+445 